1 MSAPENCSQPIE
13 LEAPNAMKRVLLLF
27 LLLSVVPVCAQTG
40 PVYVNG
46 QMVSP
51 QVLNLIATRYNT
63 RLPAGRYWY
72 DKNCGAWGYENGGTQ
87 GFVAAGFNLYA
98 PMPANIAGGN
108 SGVYING
115 RHLPMSDVAALQR
128 LTGPFQRGYYWL
140 DAQGNAG
147 QAGGPA
153 LVNLRSLARSKGL
166 YRQGSG
172 VGQNYANGGSSY
184 RNSNTGI
191 GVITDGQGGAMVFTP

>member
-1 MSAPENCSQPIE
+1 M
-13 LEAPNAMKRVLLLF
+13 LKRSFILVLLLTF
-27 LLLSVVPVCAQTG
+27 SLASSQAQNG
-40 PVYVNG
+40 GVSVNG
-46 QMVSP
+46 AVVSQ
-51 QVLNLIATRYNT
+51 QVQNLIWQNYGV
-63 RLPAGRYWY
+63 RLPSGRYWY
-72 DKNCGAWGYENGGTQ
+72 DKQCGAWGYEGGPTQ

-98 PMPANIAGGN
+98 PMPANISGGN

-115 RHLPMSDVAALQR
+115 RHLPQQDVIALQR
-128 LTGPFQRGYYWL
+128 LTGPIQRGQYWL

-147 QAGGPA
+147 FIGGPT
-153 LVNLRSLARSKGL
+153 LVNLRSLAQSKGL

-172 VGQNYANGGSSY
+172 VGQNYSNGGSAY